1 MERLWNLLHF
11 VIFNFIAKLYLFFMQ
26 VDPILNLAYKT
37 KFAKSHFERKGYDPK
52 EVLLNTLNNPSY
64 GVSSWY
70 SYIILN
76 LLFMPSG
83 LLLIYIY
90 ELIFGV
96 PETGTP
102 YIFILL
108 FLAAIITLISYI
120 FLLRNNKYVAY
131 IRLFNKQSRRWKTC
145 WSVICAFILLLP
157 SIITVLGLKYLP

>member
-1 MERLWNLLHF
+1 MELLFNILHYF
-11 VIFNFIAKLYLFFMQ
+11 IFKAFIKATFCFYKYTGIFKLYNLPIIKNRFKKFHIQNPQEFLMNWWK
-26 VDPILNLAYKT
+26 DPY
-37 KFAKSHFERKGYDPK
+37 
-52 EVLLNTLNNPSY
+52 Y
-64 GVSSWY
+64 GGSSWY

-76 LLFMPSG
+76 LLFMPPG

-102 YIFILL
+102 YIFLLL
-108 FLAAIITLISYI
+108 FQAAIITLISYI

-131 IRLFNKQSRRWKTC
+131 IRLFNKQSGRWKTY
-145 WSVICAFILLLP
+145 WSVISVFILLLP